1 MKKSEITIIKRTYIM
16 NGLELRDIVRKHF
29 MNRWTIPENVFLKIN
44 GNEMDGRDCV
54 TFMMEIVSSE
64 TGGEEDV

>member
-29 MNRWTIPENVFLKIN
+29 MNRRTIPENVFLKIN
-44 GNEMDGRDCV
+44 GKEMDGRDFV

-64 TGGEEDV
+64 TEAEDV